1 MHITKLNQNQSLRAG
16 IVFLNMLGIQVVPQ
30 PIYVEDKVAYPLLFG
45 NKQSGY
51 MTLNEQIGKV
61 SMEIDNDEIYLTS
74 HYDIPTVSGMK
85 DEESGFRGIVFVDWS
100 SIIGFTIQ
108 RKSDEAI
115 FSGTMRLNSSADK
128 EFGKKCSMHAD
139 MEISNSNLGNYTLK
153 LYNDGYNFLYYNK
166 NDKDQEELG
175 VRYIQERIYHDIST
189 DFDENDEWQTRNIA
203 GATMLNYGK
212 QIRKYNALQK
222 IINGHIEDIRFD
234 EDVIDTLDKENQLST
249 LIQLGNEARSMAPK
263 MARRIQDI
271 RKDLKIGHISLLDA
285 LLETTFRNKE
295 LISATFGYTPHNV
308 AWQNGTNSLK
318 DAYFGD
324 YSTTFS
330 SLQSGES
337 ELIK

>member
-1 MHITKLNQNQSLRAG
+1 MYITKLNQNQGLRAG

-30 PIYVEDKVAYPLLFG
+30 PIYTENKVAYPLLFN

-51 MTLNEQIGKV
+51 ITLKEQIGEV

-74 HYDIPTVSGMK
+74 HYEIPTVSGMK

-100 SIIGFTIQ
+100 SIIGFTMQ
-108 RKSDEAI
+108 RKSDGSI
-115 FSGTMRLNSSADK
+115 MSGTMQLNSSADK

-139 MEISNSNLGNYTLK
+139 MEVRNSNLGNYILK
-153 LYNDGYNFLYYNK
+153 LYNNGYNFLYHNK
-166 NDKDQEELG
+166 NESEEQQLG
-175 VRYIQERIYHDIST
+175 VRYIQERIYHDVCT
-189 DFDENDEWQTRNIA
+189 DFDEEGEWQTRNIA
-203 GATMLNYGK
+203 GATMIHYGK
-212 QIRKYNALQK
+212 QIRKYNAIQK
-222 IINGHIEDIRFD
+222 IINGHIEDIKFD
-234 EDVIDTLDKENQLST
+234 EDMIDTLVKEDQLAC

-263 MARRIQDI
+263 LAQTIQDI
-271 RKDLKIGHISLLDA
+271 RKDLKIGNISLLDS

-295 LISATFGYTPHNV
+295 LINATFGYMPHNI

-324 YSTTFS
+324 YSTIFS
-330 SLQSGES
+330 ALQSGES